1 MESIMKKWLLMIVMS
16 FAVVTL
22 PSLAAGDIAA
32 GKIISAQCAACHGV
46 DGNSSEPSFP
56 KLAGQGEGYL
66 YKQLLNFASGT
77 RESLIMGPMI
87 ADISAQGLADL
98 SAYYA
103 SQKVTAGLV
112 SESLIEQGQKL
123 YRAGNKKTGVPAC
136 MSCHGPRGAG
146 IPAAKWPALSGQH
159 ARYVE
164 MQLDAF
170 SQGDRN
176 NDPNDMMRDISS
188 RLSADEK
195 KAVSAYIS
203 ALY

>member
-1 MESIMKKWLLMIVMS
+1 MVMS

-22 PSLAAGDIAA
+22 PSLAVGDIAA
-32 GKIISAQCAACHGV
+32 GKVISAQCAACHGT
-46 DGNSSEPSFP
+46 DGNSSETSFP

-87 ADISAQGLADL
+87 ADISADGLADL

-103 SQKVTAGLV
+103 SMKSTAGLV
-112 SESLIEQGQKL
+112 SEGLMEQGQKL
-123 YRAGNKKTGVPAC
+123 YRAGNKETGVPAC

-203 ALY
+203 GLH

>member
-1 MESIMKKWLLMIVMS
+1 MKKWLLMIVMS

-103 SQKVTAGLV
+103 LQKVTAGLV

>member
-1 MESIMKKWLLMIVMS
+1 MKKWLLAMVMS

-22 PSLAAGDIAA
+22 PSLAVGDIAA
-32 GKIISAQCAACHGV
+32 GKVISAQCAACHGT
-46 DGNSSEPSFP
+46 DGNSSETSFP

-87 ADISAQGLADL
+87 ADISADGLADL

-103 SQKVTAGLV
+103 SMKSTAGLV
-112 SESLIEQGQKL
+112 SEGLMEQGQKL

-170 SQGDRN
+170 SQGDRY
-176 NDPNDMMRDISS
+176 NDPNDMMRDVAS

-203 ALY
+203 GLH

>member
-1 MESIMKKWLLMIVMS
+1 MKKWLLAMVMS

-22 PSLAAGDIAA
+22 PSLAVGDIAA
-32 GKIISAQCAACHGV
+32 GKVISAQCAACHGT
-46 DGNSSEPSFP
+46 DGNSSETSFP

-87 ADISAQGLADL
+87 ADISADGLADL

-103 SQKVTAGLV
+103 SMKSTAGLV
-112 SESLIEQGQKL
+112 SEGLMEQGQKL

-170 SQGDRN
+170 SQGDRY

-203 ALY
+203 GLH

>member
-1 MESIMKKWLLMIVMS
+1 MKKWLLMIVMS

-170 SQGDRN
+170 F
-176 NDPNDMMRDISS
+176 S
-188 RLSADEK
+188 R
-195 KAVSAYIS
+195 
-203 ALY
+203 

>member
-1 MESIMKKWLLMIVMS
+1 MKKWLLAMVMS

-22 PSLAAGDIAA
+22 PSLAVGDIAA
-32 GKIISAQCAACHGV
+32 GKVISAQCAACHGT
-46 DGNSSEPSFP
+46 DGNSSETSFP

-87 ADISAQGLADL
+87 ADISADGLADL

-103 SQKVTAGLV
+103 SMKSTAGLV
-112 SESLIEQGQKL
+112 SEGLMEQGEKL
-123 YRAGNKKTGVPAC
+123 YRAGNKETGVPAC

-170 SQGDRN
+170 SQGDRY
-176 NDPNDMMRDISS
+176 NDPNDMMRDVAS

-203 ALY
+203 GLH

>member
-1 MESIMKKWLLMIVMS
+1 MKKWLLAMVMS

-22 PSLAAGDIAA
+22 PSLAVGDIAA
-32 GKIISAQCAACHGV
+32 GKVISAQCAACHGT
-46 DGNSSEPSFP
+46 DGNSSETSFP

-87 ADISAQGLADL
+87 ADISADGLADL

-103 SQKVTAGLV
+103 SMKSTAGLV
-112 SESLIEQGQKL
+112 SEGLMEQGQKL

-203 ALY
+203 GLH

>member
-1 MESIMKKWLLMIVMS
+1 MKKWLLMIVMS

-188 RLSADEK
+188 RLSDDEK

>member
-1 MESIMKKWLLMIVMS
+1 MKKWLLMIVMS

-176 NDPNDMMRDISS
+176 NDPKDMMRDISS

>member
-1 MESIMKKWLLMIVMS
+1 MKKWLLVIVMS

-123 YRAGNKKTGVPAC
+123 YRAGNKETGVPAC

-203 ALY
+203 ALH

>member
-1 MESIMKKWLLMIVMS
+1 MKKWLLMILMS

-22 PSLAAGDIAA
+22 PCLAAGDIAA

>member
-1 MESIMKKWLLMIVMS
+1 MKKWLLMIVMS

-32 GKIISAQCAACHGV
+32 GKVISAQCAACHGV

-123 YRAGNKKTGVPAC
+123 YRAGNKEDWSASLHV
-136 MSCHGPRGAG
+136 MSWAS
-146 IPAAKWPALSGQH
+146 WS
-159 ARYVE
+159 RYT
-164 MQLDAF
+164 
-170 SQGDRN
+170 
-176 NDPNDMMRDISS
+176 SS
-188 RLSADEK
+188 
-195 KAVSAYIS
+195 
-203 ALY
+203 

>member
-1 MESIMKKWLLMIVMS
+1 MKKWLLAMVMS

-22 PSLAAGDIAA
+22 PSLAVGDIAA
-32 GKIISAQCAACHGV
+32 GKVISAQCAACHGT
-46 DGNSSEPSFP
+46 DGNSSETSFP

-87 ADISAQGLADL
+87 ADISADGLADL

-103 SQKVTAGLV
+103 SMKSTAGVV
-112 SESLIEQGQKL
+112 SEGLMEQGEKL
-123 YRAGNKKTGVPAC
+123 YRAGNKETGVPAC

-170 SQGDRN
+170 SQGDRY

-203 ALY
+203 GLH

>member
-1 MESIMKKWLLMIVMS
+1 MKKWLLAMVMS

-22 PSLAAGDIAA
+22 PSLAVGDIAA
-32 GKIISAQCAACHGV
+32 GKVISAQCAACHGT
-46 DGNSSEPSFP
+46 DGNSSETSFP

-87 ADISAQGLADL
+87 ADISADGLADL

-103 SQKVTAGLV
+103 SMKSTAGLV
-112 SESLIEQGQKL
+112 SEGLMEQGEKL
-123 YRAGNKKTGVPAC
+123 YRAGNKETGVPAC

-170 SQGDRN
+170 SQGDRY

-203 ALY
+203 GLH

>member
-1 MESIMKKWLLMIVMS
+1 MKKWLLAMVMS

-22 PSLAAGDIAA
+22 PSLAVGDIAA
-32 GKIISAQCAACHGV
+32 GKVISAQCAACHGT
-46 DGNSSEPSFP
+46 DGNSSETSFP

-87 ADISAQGLADL
+87 ADISADGLADL

-103 SQKVTAGLV
+103 SMKSTAGLV
-112 SESLIEQGQKL
+112 SEGLMEQGEKL
-123 YRAGNKKTGVPAC
+123 YRAGNKETGVPAC

-203 ALY
+203 GLH

>member
-1 MESIMKKWLLMIVMS
+1 MKKWLLMIVMS
-16 FAVVTL
+16 FAAVTL

>member
-1 MESIMKKWLLMIVMS
+1 MKKWLLAMVMS

-22 PSLAAGDIAA
+22 PSLAVGDIAA
-32 GKIISAQCAACHGV
+32 GKVISAQCAACHGT
-46 DGNSSEPSFP
+46 DGNSSETSFP

-87 ADISAQGLADL
+87 ADISADGLADL

-103 SQKVTAGLV
+103 SMKSTAGLV
-112 SESLIEQGQKL
+112 SEGLMEQGQKL
-123 YRAGNKKTGVPAC
+123 YRAGNKETGVPAC

-170 SQGDRN
+170 SQGDRY

-203 ALY
+203 GLH

>member
-1 MESIMKKWLLMIVMS
+1 MKKWLLMIVMS

-56 KLAGQGEGYL
+56 KLAGQGDGYL

>member
-1 MESIMKKWLLMIVMS
+1 MKKWLLAIIMS
-16 FAVVTL
+16 FVVVTL
-22 PSLAAGDIAA
+22 PSFAAGDIAG
-32 GKIISAQCAACHGV
+32 GKVISAQCAACHGV

-77 RESLIMGPMI
+77 RESLIMGPMV
-87 ADISAQGLADL
+87 ADISAKGLADL

-103 SQKVTAGLV
+103 SMQSKPESV
-112 SESLIEQGQKL
+112 SEGLLELGQKL
-123 YRAGNKKTGVPAC
+123 YRAGNKETGVPAC

-146 IPAAKWPALSGQH
+146 IPAARWPALSGQH

-164 MQLDAF
+164 MQLEAF

-176 NDPNDMMRDISS
+176 NDPNDMMRDIAS

-203 ALY
+203 GLN

>member
-1 MESIMKKWLLMIVMS
+1 MKKWLLAIIMS
-16 FAVVTL
+16 FVVVTL
-22 PSLAAGDIAA
+22 PSFAAGDIAG
-32 GKIISAQCAACHGV
+32 GKVISAQCAACHGV

-77 RESLIMGPMI
+77 RESLIMGPMV
-87 ADISAQGLADL
+87 ADISAKGLADL

-103 SQKVTAGLV
+103 SMQSKPESV
-112 SESLIEQGQKL
+112 SEGLLELGQKL
-123 YRAGNKKTGVPAC
+123 YRAGNKETGVPAC

-146 IPAAKWPALSGQH
+146 IPAARWPALSGQH

-164 MQLDAF
+164 MQLEAF

-176 NDPNDMMRDISS
+176 NDPNDMMRDTAS

-203 ALY
+203 GLN

>member
-1 MESIMKKWLLMIVMS
+1 MKKWLLAIIMS
-16 FAVVTL
+16 FVVVTL
-22 PSLAAGDIAA
+22 PSFAAGDIAG
-32 GKIISAQCAACHGV
+32 GKVISAQCAACHGV

-66 YKQLLNFASGT
+66 YKQLLNFSSGT

-87 ADISAQGLADL
+87 ADISAEGLADL

-103 SQKVTAGLV
+103 SRESTAGLV
-112 SESLIEQGQKL
+112 SEGLMKQGQKL
-123 YRAGNKKTGVPAC
+123 YRAGNKETGVPAC

-164 MQLDAF
+164 TQLDAF

-195 KAVSAYIS
+195 KAVSAYING
-203 ALY
+203 LH

>member
-1 MESIMKKWLLMIVMS
+1 MKKWLLAIVMS
-16 FAVVTL
+16 FAVITL

-32 GKIISAQCAACHGV
+32 GKVISAQCAACHGS

-77 RESLIMGPMI
+77 RESLIMGPMV
-87 ADISAQGLADL
+87 ADISAKGLADL

-103 SQKVTAGLV
+103 SMQSKPESV
-112 SESLIEQGQKL
+112 SEELLELGQKL
-123 YRAGNKKTGVPAC
+123 YRAGNKETGVPAC

-146 IPAAKWPALSGQH
+146 IPAARWPALSGQH

-164 MQLDAF
+164 MQLEAF

-176 NDPNDMMRDISS
+176 NDPNDMMRDTAS

-203 ALY
+203 GLN

>member
-1 MESIMKKWLLMIVMS
+1 MKKWLLAIIMS
-16 FAVVTL
+16 FVVVTL
-22 PSLAAGDIAA
+22 PSFAAGDIAG
-32 GKIISAQCAACHGV
+32 GKVISAQCAACHGV

-77 RESLIMGPMI
+77 RESLIMGPMV
-87 ADISAQGLADL
+87 ADISAKGLADL

-103 SQKVTAGLV
+103 SMQSKPESV
-112 SESLIEQGQKL
+112 SEELLELGQKL
-123 YRAGNKKTGVPAC
+123 YRAGNKETGVPAC

-146 IPAAKWPALSGQH
+146 IPAARWPALSGQH

-164 MQLDAF
+164 MQLEAF

-176 NDPNDMMRDISS
+176 NDPNDMMRDVAS

-195 KAVSAYIS
+195 KAVSDYIS
-203 ALY
+203 GLH